1 MIEGKF
7 WEYKDGTAAQQ
18 LLYNIQGGGVK
29 TLNKMAAMLDH
40 SRVVAWS
47 VKMDKNSGRGMRGT
61 CTWTT
66 SRGEDNRLRLL
77 VSAQPVGSSDEELD
91 PSDDEGATSDEDF
104 E

>member
-18 LLYNIQGGGVK
+18 RLYIHEAGVK

-47 VKMDKNSGRGMRGT
+47 VKMDKSPGRGMRGT
-61 CTWTT
+61 CTT